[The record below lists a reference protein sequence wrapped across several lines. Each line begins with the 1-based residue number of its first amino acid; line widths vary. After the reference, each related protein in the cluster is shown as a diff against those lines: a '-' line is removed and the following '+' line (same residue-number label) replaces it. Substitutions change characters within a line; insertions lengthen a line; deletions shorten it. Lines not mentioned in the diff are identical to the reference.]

1 MNKLKYLVIALLLVF
16 VVSTSYAAF
25 TAGDLETGTI
35 VTKEMSAKFLNNAD
49 LLAKV
54 EALDSSITSVDKT
67 TDLVRVNNVPS
78 VSLSSNNLVSTKDS
92 SVPIYLWVNNGIIYY
107 YTSATSKDLNNI

>member
-1 MNKLKYLVIALLLVF
+1 MVISLLLVL

-25 TAGDLETGTI
+25 TANDLETGTI
-35 VTKEMSAKFLNNAD
+35 ETKELSAKFVSNTE

-67 TDLVRVNNVPS
+67 TDLVRITTLPT
-78 VSLSSNNLVSTKDS
+78 VSLTSSNLVSTNDS

-107 YTSATSKDLNNI
+107 YTIATTVDLNNI